1 MTSINEAGPA
11 HVRGSL
17 APGEATGKGG
27 GRPWYRHAWVWF
39 IISFPATAVIAGFAT
54 WYLAWKSNDGL
65 VARDYYKQ
73 GLAMNQTLATRETAR
88 QLGLVATA
96 SLDAGKV
103 TLNLEAARDI
113 TPPVT
118 LLLSLLNATR
128 AGEDRQIVLRL
139 QDSLYVA
146 ELEGL
151 PRQGQ
156 WNLILTDEGQTWQI
170 RGRSALPASR
180 VVLQP

>member
-1 MTSINEAGPA
+1 MSSSNQASIPGLSS
-11 HVRGSL
+11 RGR
-17 APGEATGKGG
+17 GDEGNR
-27 GRPWYRHAWVWF
+27 RPWYRHAWVWF

-96 SLDAGKV
+96 TLEAEKV
-103 TLNLEAARDI
+103 MLSLEAARDI
-113 TPPVT
+113 TPPTT
-118 LLLSLLNATR
+118 LRLNLLNATR
-128 AGEDRQIVLRL
+128 AGEDQQIVLRRE
-139 QDSLYVA
+139 DGRYVA
-146 ELEGL
+146 ARADL
-151 PRQGQ
+151 PTQGQ

>member
-1 MTSINEAGPA
+1 MSSSNQASIPGLSS
-11 HVRGSL
+11 RGR
-17 APGEATGKGG
+17 GDDEGNR
-27 GRPWYRHAWVWF
+27 RPWYRHAWVWF

-54 WYLAWKSNDGL
+54 WYLAWKSDDGL

-96 SLDAGKV
+96 
-103 TLNLEAARDI
+103 TLEAEKVMLSLEATRDI
-113 TPPVT
+113 TPPAT
-118 LLLSLLNATR
+118 LLLNLLNATR
-128 AGEDRQIVLRL
+128 AGEDLQIVLRRE
-139 QDSLYVA
+139 DGRYVA
-146 ELEGL
+146 ARADL
-151 PRQGQ
+151 PTQGQ

-170 RGRSALPASR
+170 RGRSVLPASR